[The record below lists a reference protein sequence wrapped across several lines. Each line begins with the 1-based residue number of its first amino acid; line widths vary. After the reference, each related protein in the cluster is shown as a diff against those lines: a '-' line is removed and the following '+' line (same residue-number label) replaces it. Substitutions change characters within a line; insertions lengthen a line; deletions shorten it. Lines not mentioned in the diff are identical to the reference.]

1 MTRTTSPRPTAAY
14 ASSVADPL
22 ARIVEFRR
30 MVQALHGVGLRVGMD
45 MVYNHTTASGQNS
58 TSVLDKVVPGYYHR
72 LNGSGGIER
81 STCCENT
88 AAENRMMAKL
98 MIDSAVTWTRD
109 YRISSL
115 RFDIMGHHPRAVMEA
130 LKARVKA
137 AAGRE
142 VQIVGEGWNFGEV
155 ANGARFVQAE
165 MLSLNGS
172 GIGSFNPL
180 IRDAVRGGGCCD
192 SGNALVANQ
201 GYVNGFFYD
210 PNGSAAG
217 QTRGELMWQADRIK
231 ASLAGS
237 IRSFQMQTSWDAMLR
252 LDQIDVGGIPAGWV
266 LEPGEVV
273 NYVENHDNLTLF
285 DNNAYRLPTGT
296 SREDRARVQILA
308 NAVNTFSQGVLY
320 FHAGTDTLRS
330 KSLDRNSYDSGD
342 WFNRL
347 DWTHADNN
355 FGVGLPPARDNA
367 DNWPL
372 ARPLLA
378 NPLIKPGAA
387 EIAWTRDAFRDL
399 LRIRQSSTLLR
410 LRTAEDI
417 KARLSFLNTGSG
429 QEPTVL
435 VGRLHG
441 VGYPGANFDE
451 LVYLINVDK
460 TDKQLT
466 LPALAGRPL
475 ELHPVHT
482 AAGAADR
489 RAALAGFDR
498 ATGRFSLPARTAVV
512 FVARSTASQ

>member
-1 MTRTTSPRPTAAY
+1 
-14 ASSVADPL
+14 
-22 ARIVEFRR
+22 
-30 MVQALHGVGLRVGMD
+30 
-45 MVYNHTTASGQNS
+45 
-58 TSVLDKVVPGYYHR
+58 
-72 LNGSGGIER
+72 
-81 STCCENT
+81 
-88 AAENRMMAKL
+88 
-98 MIDSAVTWTRD
+98 
-109 YRISSL
+109 
-115 RFDIMGHHPRAVMEA
+115 
-130 LKARVKA
+130 
-137 AAGRE
+137 
-142 VQIVGEGWNFGEV
+142 
-155 ANGARFVQAE
+155 
-165 MLSLNGS
+165 
-172 GIGSFNPL
+172 
-180 IRDAVRGGGCCD
+180 
-192 SGNALVANQ
+192 
-201 GYVNGFFYD
+201 
-210 PNGSAAG
+210 
-217 QTRGELMWQADRIK
+217 
-231 ASLAGS
+231 
-237 IRSFQMQTSWDAMLR
+237 
-252 LDQIDVGGIPAGWV
+252 
-266 LEPGEVV
+266 
-273 NYVENHDNLTLF
+273 
-285 DNNAYRLPTGT
+285 
-296 SREDRARVQILA
+296 
-308 NAVNTFSQGVLY
+308 VLY

-347 DWTHADNN
+347 DWTYADNN

>member
-1 MTRTTSPRPTAAY
+1 
-14 ASSVADPL
+14 
-22 ARIVEFRR
+22 
-30 MVQALHGVGLRVGMD
+30 
-45 MVYNHTTASGQNS
+45 
-58 TSVLDKVVPGYYHR
+58 
-72 LNGSGGIER
+72 
-81 STCCENT
+81 
-88 AAENRMMAKL
+88 MMAKL

-115 RFDIMGHHPRAVMEA
+115 RFDIMGHHPRAVIEA

-137 AAGRE
+137 ATGRD

-192 SGNALVANQ
+192 SGNALVAAQ

-210 PNGSAAG
+210 ANPSASG
-217 QTRGELMWQADRIK
+217 QSRGELMWQADRIK

-237 IRSFQMQTSWDAMLR
+237 IRSFQMQTSWDAQLR

-285 DNNAYRLPTGT
+285 DINAFRLPATT

-308 NAVNTFSQGVLY
+308 SAINAFSQGVAY
-320 FHAGTDTLRS
+320 FHAGVDTLRS

-347 DWTHADNN
+347 DWTYADNN

-367 DNWPL
+367 DSWPL
-372 ARPLLA
+372 AKPLLA
-378 NPLIKPGAA
+378 NALIKPHAND
-387 EIAWTRDAFRDL
+387 IAWTRDAFRDL
-399 LRIRQSSTLLR
+399 LRIRKSTTLLR

-429 QEPTVL
+429 QEATVL
-435 VGRLHG
+435 VGRLNG

-460 TDKQLT
+460 AAKQLT
-466 LPALAGRPL
+466 LPALAGRAL
-475 ELHPVHT
+475 ELHPVQA
-482 AAGAADR
+482 AAGAADA
-489 RAALAGFDR
+489 RARQASFDP
-498 ATGRFSLPARTAVV
+498 ATGSFSVPARTAVV
-512 FVARSTASQ
+512 FVARSTAH